1 MQDSLKIFLIEDDYA
16 LAMGTEYA
24 LQDEGMQVWHAKDF
38 AAVQQIFQEQSGEF
52 DLILL
57 DVMLPDANGYQVFE
71 WIQQKNNAIPIIF
84 LTALDDEG
92 NVVHGLSIGASD
104 YVTKPFRMKELIARI
119 RANVRKAGQ
128 TKSQGVL
135 NNAGFQLDEEQ
146 YCILKNG
153 NRIELTP
160 SEFRLLRHLM
170 RHPGQ
175 TLTREQLIESL
186 WSVDELFIDNNTLSV
201 YIRRIREK
209 IDDKETESHIKT
221 IRGIGY
227 AWQ

>member
-1 MQDSLKIFLIEDDYA
+1 MQDSLKIFLIEDDNA

-24 LQDEGMQVWHAKDF
+24 LQEEGMQVWHAKDF

-57 DVMLPDANGYQVFE
+57 DVMLPDANGYEVFE
-71 WIQQKNNAIPIIF
+71 WIQSKNKAIPIIF

-119 RANVRKAGQ
+119 RANIHKNKAQ
-128 TKSQGVL
+128 ESQVHWS
-135 NNAGFQLDEEQ
+135 AGFQLDEEQ
-146 YCILKNG
+146 YCIRKNG
-153 NRIELTP
+153 ERIELTP

-175 TLTREQLIESL
+175 TLTREQLMESL
-186 WSVDELFIDNNTLSV
+186 WSVNEAFVDDNTLSV

-209 IDDKETESHIKT
+209 IDDKGRDSHIKT
-221 IRGIGY
+221 IRGVGY
-227 AWQ
+227 AWM

>member
-1 MQDSLKIFLIEDDYA
+1 MQDNLKIFLIEDDYA

-38 AAVQQIFQEQSGEF
+38 TAVQQIFQEQTGEF

-57 DVMLPDANGYQVFE
+57 DVMLPDANGYEVFE
-71 WIQQKNNAIPIIF
+71 WIHGKNKTIPIIF

-92 NVVHGLSIGASD
+92 NVVHGLSIGAAD

-119 RANVRKAGQ
+119 RANIHKNKTAERQIPLQSAGI
-128 TKSQGVL
+128 
-135 NNAGFQLDEEQ
+135 QLDEEQ
-146 YCILKNG
+146 YCIQKNG
-153 NRIELTP
+153 ERIELTP

-175 TLTREQLIESL
+175 TLTREQLMDSL
-186 WSVDELFIDNNTLSV
+186 WSVNEAFVDDNTLSV

-209 IDDKETESHIKT
+209 IDDKGGDSHIKT
-221 IRGIGY
+221 IRGVGY
-227 AWQ
+227 AWM

>member
-1 MQDSLKIFLIEDDYA
+1 MQDALKIFLIEDDYA

-38 AAVQQIFQEQSGEF
+38 TAVQQIFQEQSGEF

-57 DVMLPDANGYQVFE
+57 DVMLPDANGYEVFE
-71 WIQQKNNAIPIIF
+71 WIQTQNKSIPIIF

-104 YVTKPFRMKELIARI
+104 YVSKPFRMKELVARI
-119 RANVRKAGQ
+119 RANIHKNKIPEPQSPLQNSG
-128 TKSQGVL
+128 L
-135 NNAGFQLDEEQ
+135 QLDEEH
-146 YCILKNG
+146 YCVWKNG
-153 NRIELTP
+153 DRIELTP

-175 TLTREQLIESL
+175 TLTREQLMEAL
-186 WSVDELFIDNNTLSV
+186 WSANEVFVDDNTLSV

-209 IDDKETESHIKT
+209 IDDKEKESHIKT

-227 AWQ
+227 MWL